1 MALSS
6 FAECRTSLLQGRAS
20 CVEIA
25 LCALDVIDDK
35 NPSLNAFTYVDADG
49 VHQSAKLID
58 HRIAQGEKLPLAG
71 LVLGVKDVLST
82 TQWPVTCSSKILE
95 GYHPPFEATSVA
107 RLRKAGA
114 LLVGRTNCD
123 EFAMGSTTEY
133 SAYGVTRNPHDHGYV
148 AGGSSGGSAAAVAAG
163 MCHAA
168 LGTDTGGSIRQPAA
182 FCGVVGLK
190 PTYGLV
196 SRYGLVAFAS
206 SFDCVGPI
214 AHSPNDA
221 WQILSHMAGS
231 DSSDATC
238 LDHSPAMTESLEDIP
253 LDGLRVGLLS
263 QYYGDGL
270 QDEVKQFLNQTADNL
285 ESQGAELKRIAMP
298 HTAHGIAAYY
308 ILVAAEASSNLSRY
322 DGVKYGIRIQG
333 DEHSLENMYTSTRSH
348 GFGFEVKRRVML
360 GTYVLSAGYYDAYY
374 GKAQRVRSLIQNDFN
389 EAWNKVDVLLT
400 PVTPTAG
407 ARIGEWGNDP
417 LQMYL
422 SDAYTVTA
430 NLAGIPALSVPVG
443 KTANGLPVGVQVFG
457 PPLSESRL
465 LSIGEKIMMLANTV
479 SSENK

>member
-6 FAECRTSLLQGRAS
+6 FADCRNSLLEGKTT
-20 CVEIA
+20 CTEIVRQ
-25 LCALDVIDDK
+25 ALDVIDEK
-35 NPSLNAFTYVDADG
+35 NPSINAFTHVDADG
-49 VHQSAKLID
+49 VYQSAESLD
-58 HRIAQGEKLPLAG
+58 QRIARGERLPLAG
-71 LVLGVKDVLST
+71 LVLGIKDVLST
-82 TQWPVTCSSKILE
+82 SEWPVTCSSKILE
-95 GYHPPFEATSVA
+95 GYRPPFEATSVA
-107 RLRKAGA
+107 RLRNAGA
-114 LLVGRTNCD
+114 LMVGRTNCD
-123 EFAMGSTTEY
+123 EFAMGSTTEH
-133 SAYGVTRNPHDHGYV
+133 SAYGVTLNPHDQSFV

-206 SFDCVGPI
+206 SFDCVGPM
-214 AHSPNDA
+214 AQNPRDA
-221 WQILSHMAGS
+221 RQILYYMMGN
-231 DSSDATC
+231 DPKDATS
-238 LDHSPAMTESLEDIP
+238 LDHSSLMTESQEDIP

-263 QYYGDGL
+263 EYYGDGI
-270 QDEVKQFLNQTADNL
+270 QDEVTHYLDQTADHL
-285 ESQGAELKRIAMP
+285 QSHGAELKTIDMP
-298 HTAHGIAAYY
+298 HIAHGIAAYY
-308 ILVAAEASSNLSRY
+308 ILATAEASSNLSRY
-322 DGVKYGIRIQG
+322 DGVKYGVRIQG
-333 DEHSLENMYTSTRSH
+333 DEHSLESMYTATRGY
-348 GFGFEVKRRVML
+348 GFGFEVKRRIML

-374 GKAQRVRSLIQNDFN
+374 GKAQRVRSLIRNDFD
-389 EAWNKVDVLLT
+389 EAWKKVDVMLT

-443 KTANGLPVGVQVFG
+443 KAANGLPVGVQIIG

-479 SSENK
+479 SS